1 MVLCFFHWKLSNIA
15 QQLSATL
22 ESEAVMTSLSAT
34 LHQQNRVFSV
44 AHSSLIKSSGV
55 VQCRVCFYIPSKS
68 NSCGQTRVSSISTVV
83 RGSYLNQY
91 ENLLVYNLTQH
102 QSINAMQTFGS
113 AISLDFC
120 ATRLSPVLSFRR
132 PLGCHEITW
141 NYRQSVWKSNVGKLG
156 YDL

>member
-1 MVLCFFHWKLSNIA
+1 MRTLIWPTTELCEIVLYFFHWKLTNIA

-22 ESEAVMTSLSAT
+22 ESEAVMTSLRTT

-68 NSCGQTRVSSISTVV
+68 NSCGQTRVSSVSTVV

-91 ENLLVYNLTQH
+91 E
-102 QSINAMQTFGS
+102 
-113 AISLDFC
+113 ISRC
-120 ATRLSPVLSFRR
+120 TIWHNTNPSTPCR
-132 PLGCHEITW
+132 PLEA
-141 NYRQSVWKSNVGKLG
+141 QSTAGMAADPFEPRAFLFAEVGMSWDHLKL
-156 YDL
+156 